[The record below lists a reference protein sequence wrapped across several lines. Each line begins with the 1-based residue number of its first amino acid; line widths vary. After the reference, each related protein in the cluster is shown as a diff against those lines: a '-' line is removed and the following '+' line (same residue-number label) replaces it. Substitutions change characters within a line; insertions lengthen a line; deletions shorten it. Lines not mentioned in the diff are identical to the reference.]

1 MNDDRRVVVLGG
13 LPETADVLKAVLEP
27 RGWEVARL
35 RGERPSSEPPSLV
48 VLHRDDE
55 PQNPWEDVPTVIIGT
70 ADVPAGN
77 DSPEDRPFLTQP
89 FQYAELIQAV
99 DRLIQSRPRA
109 A

>member
-1 MNDDRRVVVLGG
+1 LNDDRRVVVLGG

-35 RGERPSSEPPSLV
+35 RGDRPATLEPPNLV
-48 VLHRDDE
+48 VLHSDDE
-55 PQNPWEDVPTVIIGT
+55 PRNPWVDVPTVIIGT
-70 ADVPAGN
+70 AEFPDRT
-77 DSPEDRPFLTQP
+77 DSSDDRPFLAHP

-99 DRLIQSRPRA
+99 DRLLQRA

>member
-1 MNDDRRVVVLGG
+1 LNDDRRVVVLGG

-35 RGERPSSEPPSLV
+35 RGESPSSPEPPSLV

-55 PQNPWEDVPTVIIGT
+55 PRNPWVGVPTVIIGT
-70 ADVPAGN
+70 AEVPDDDCSNAA
-77 DSPEDRPFLTQP
+77 PFLAHP
-89 FQYAELIQAV
+89 FHYAELIQAV
-99 DRLIQSRPRA
+99 DRLLDRA

>member
-1 MNDDRRVVVLGG
+1 MGG

-35 RGERPSSEPPSLV
+35 RGERPATGPPRLV

-55 PQNPWEDVPTVIIGT
+55 PRNPWADVPTVVIGT
-70 ADVPAGN
+70 ADVPDDAA
-77 DSPEDRPFLTQP
+77 SPDDRPFLAHP
-89 FQYAELIQAV
+89 FHYAELIQVV
-99 DRLIQSRPRA
+99 DRLLARA